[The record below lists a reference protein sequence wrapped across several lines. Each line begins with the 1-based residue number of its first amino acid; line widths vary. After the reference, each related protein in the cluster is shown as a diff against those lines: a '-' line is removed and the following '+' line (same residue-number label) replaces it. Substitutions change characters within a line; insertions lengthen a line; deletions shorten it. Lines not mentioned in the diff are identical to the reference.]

1 MLFDKVECFAN
12 TYKSG
17 GLICKLPKKTR
28 YICFNYLSLCKL
40 WTQYF
45 FKNFIIKSAWQVF
58 NGREK
63 YNVTNRSRWELITT
77 YCVNFITS
85 CSLFFLRKLFFVHYL
100 KTVHC
105 FLIKHLVKSWFL
117 NLKAKSECFFMF
129 EFHNNWI
136 SFSALI
142 KYVSTLTK
150 FLSAHHVYCIFE
162 SAYYVH
168 KICFLH

>member
-1 MLFDKVECFAN
+1 MFGKNYQKMLFDKVECFAN

-45 FKNFIIKSAWQVF
+45 FKNFTIKSAWQVV

-85 CSLFFLRKLFFVHYL
+85 CSLSFLRKLFSVHYL
-100 KTVHC
+100 KNCSLFSHKTPSEIVISK
-105 FLIKHLVKSWFL
+105 FKSQIWML
-117 NLKAKSECFFMF
+117 
-129 EFHNNWI
+129 FHVWI
-136 SFSALI
+136 SQ
-142 KYVSTLTK
+142 
-150 FLSAHHVYCIFE
+150 
-162 SAYYVH
+162 
-168 KICFLH
+168 